1 MEQSTIIKLRQ
12 TEASSIVTNGS
23 FATTLQNK
31 VLLEEG
37 DVVKLHSA
45 FLDTTTES
53 NITIDEP
60 IDVSFSCIK
69 YLDAVKENLP
79 FAYTLDPDNHAGKT
93 IGHKHIACARKATGG
108 LDAYMLES
116 VRMTP
121 LHYGPGRSYGDGWIY
136 YIYLSPIPGEG
147 FVRGQTFMPKEYT
160 TEHGKSGVSIP
171 INRLV
176 GDDNPANFQLLTP
189 GVGVPPQP
197 SNTGGVGNG
206 AATINP
212 TAISADDIANPIEET
227 FSFQLGSGVY
237 TPAEIAQIVT
247 DKCSDLQ
254 SGGVTG
260 YIGNYPQPP
269 QAQAP
274 TDVWVWPIN
283 SAFCTSL
290 SQLYNKVQPVTAASI
305 NTDII
310 FARENQLASF
320 TEIGGAGSQV
330 GQQAPII
337 TPTAIPKTSA
347 DDILIGTNNFS
358 LNYDTNL
365 NKLNFDLI
373 HTPYQFSVGNVWTPG
388 ITYPDGAEVDKQPTR
403 SYSGIAFTKLNPP
416 DFWQT
421 LGFTETPISV
431 TYDARPLEQT
441 DRKLVLMPNIILTP
455 GVNITQQYAGI
466 DLVWNKIAAD
476 ASTIPF
482 YSFSSGNFET
492 QITTPIISDRGFND
506 VINDEGYYFLEV
518 GIKLPQTLIGGSG
531 GGGTDTMS
539 NRVQAIVGK
548 FYTSGNFLQVGSD
561 SAILYQ
567 HIGEPQLL
575 ADLNVR
581 ILHADMTPPD
591 SMEIGPKNSIF
602 LEVIKTI
609 PQPAAPVPNQKQ

>member
-12 TEASSIVTNGS
+12 TEASSILTNGS

-60 IDVSFSCIK
+60 IDVSLSCIK
-69 YLDAVKENLP
+69 YLDAVEENIP
-79 FAYTLDPDNHAGKT
+79 FAYTLDPATHAGKT

-108 LDAYMLES
+108 QDIFMLES
-116 VRMTP
+116 VRITP
-121 LHYGPGRSYGDGWIY
+121 LHYGPGREYGPGWVY
-136 YIYLSPIPGEG
+136 YRYSNPIPGLG
-147 FVRGQTFMPKEYT
+147 VVDGQVWLPLEKT
-160 TEHGKSGVSIP
+160 TKNGRSGVSIP
-171 INRLV
+171 IMRLIGGGSLEQSV
-176 GDDNPANFQLLTP
+176 FYLRTDVN
-189 GVGVPPQP
+189 QP
-197 SNTGGVGNG
+197 YNTGGVNNG
-206 AATINP
+206 KPTINP
-212 TAISADDIANPIEET
+212 TPISADVIAEPIEET
-227 FSFQLGSGVY
+227 FTFQLGAGVY

-260 YIGNYPQPP
+260 FIGNYPQPP
-269 QAQAP
+269 TAKLP
-274 TDVWVWPIN
+274 TDDWVFPIN
-283 SAFCTSL
+283 SAFCASL
-290 SQLYNKVQPVTAASI
+290 AQLYNKVQPITADSVPD
-305 NTDII
+305 DII
-310 FARENQLASF
+310 FARENQQASF
-320 TEIGGAGSQV
+320 TEIGGTGSIV

-337 TPTAIPKTSA
+337 KPTEIPKTSG
-347 DDILIGTNNFS
+347 DDILLGTNNFS

-373 HTPYQFSVGNVWTPG
+373 HTPYQFSVGGVWTPG
-388 ITYPDGAEVDKQPTR
+388 ITYPSGAEVNKQPTR
-403 SYSGIAFTKLNPP
+403 SYSGIAFTKLEPP

-421 LGFTETPISV
+421 LGFTETPVQI
-431 TYDARPLEQT
+431 TYDASPLAQS
-441 DRKLVLMPNIILTP
+441 DNQLILMPNIIFTP
-455 GVNITQQYAGI
+455 GINITQQYAGL
-466 DLVWNKIAAD
+466 DLVWNKIAA
-476 ASTIPF
+476 AAATVPF
-482 YSFSSGNFET
+482 YSFSSGNIET
-492 QITTPIISDRGFND
+492 QITTPIISSRGFND
-506 VINDEGYYFLEV
+506 VINDEGYYYLEV
-518 GIKLPQTLIGGSG
+518 GIKLPQNLIGGSG

-567 HIGEPQLL
+567 HIGRPQLL

-581 ILHADMTPPD
+581 VLHADMTPPD
-591 SMEIGPKNSIF
+591 PMEIGPKNSIF
-602 LEVIKTI
+602 LEVIKTV